1 MAGQRLTSRDF
12 KSPLAR
18 RSDAA
23 GRWRDIAIG
32 LGAGLLI
39 AALVYVKEHR
49 PPAEAPSPKAVARE
63 AAAAVGQKVKQ
74 NAAADEPPVTDYD
87 FYDRLPKFEVVP
99 PEKGQAV
106 RQSQPMAR
114 IDQPGTYVLQ
124 AGSFRTVD
132 DAERARAKLS
142 KLGIASAVQRV
153 SVDDDVWHRIRIGP
167 IDNLDQ
173 LNRVRD
179 QLRRAEV
186 EPLVTRVGD

>member
-18 RSDAA
+18 RSEAV

-32 LGAGLLI
+32 LGAGLLV
-39 AALVYVKEHR
+39 AMLVYVKEHR
-49 PPAEAPSPKAVARE
+49 PPAETPSPKAVARE
-63 AAAAVGQKVKQ
+63 AAAAVGQKSKQ
-74 NAAADEPPVTDYD
+74 DATADETPATHYD
-87 FYDRLPKFEVVP
+87 FYDRLPKFEVVL

-106 RQSQPMAR
+106 RQDQPTVR

-132 DAERARAKLS
+132 DAERARAKFA
-142 KLGIASAVQRV
+142 KLGITSAVQRV

-173 LNRVRD
+173 LNRIRD